1 MPRSGSTSDDSW
13 FRMSNALVKGKPP
26 YTYTEGYT
34 GSLSLS
40 ETIATSNCTGTI
52 ALTTGSTTVTGT
64 GTAFVSELHIG
75 QFAFVVDAGDNRS
88 FLLVVEKIVSDTSFI
103 CSKAPTFS
111 GTVTGET
118 LVRLPVLQSLDKDR
132 ASFIWGSAARSSAGT
147 LFTAGD
153 GVLRLNG
160 SALSASLTMTRAPK
174 ISLYSQAAGTYTHFT
189 LGMATSAA
197 PTLAAVAGGT
207 KQMRAGLYTI
217 VITPERTQTVGYN
230 NPSVQTAAVTIAS
243 NDRIQ
248 ITFPAMDTTNG
259 QNAWGVWVTTYAE
272 SLGADLNYLL
282 GPWFRLDQYTGNTA
296 GFTTNIEW
304 TDAEVE
310 RNDIVTFNN
319 DAPPQAERVVL
330 FNNNPIWI
338 SCQGIGSSTIT
349 TPGPFIFP
357 AKPGNVEAAPVDVAT
372 DTSPSETIVGSLLAE
387 GRLFLLT
394 TNHLEVALSTP
405 SDAVPVIIQPYWSS
419 GFKGPYQL
427 CAVNDALYGFPVSGP
442 TRSSAEAVIGQD
454 EVLPD
459 EGFAADVQEITS
471 PWIRGQVIVAHDP
484 VNDAV
489 CFFHCGNALNSSSFW
504 TTRVLIFGLQQ
515 DKWIGEVTL
524 SSTTQDMIVSGVA
537 TVSGYLEFLMGGRLS
552 NNTVSVGTYR
562 WDQVAGAAVD
572 WYAAPAFSD
581 LNSELRGHTVKR
593 LRATAKT
600 TSGSFGVFGT
610 QPTESVDV
618 TSLEAGNS
626 SSLTGAVS
634 IPNSTSVTF
643 TEQYQVNAA
652 NLCQSTIRIQG
663 QYSGSGNPERVDEI
677 LYESAIIGARR

>member
-1 MPRSGSTSDDSW
+1 MN
-13 FRMSNALVKGKPP
+13 NAFVKGKPP
-26 YTYTEGYT
+26 LCYTESYS

-64 GTAFVSELHIG
+64 GTAFISELHLG
-75 QFAFVVDAGDNRS
+75 QFTLVVDAGDNRS

-118 LVRLPVLQSLDKDR
+118 LVRLPVLQALDKDR
-132 ASFIWGSAARSSAGT
+132 ASFIWGSAARSSKGS

-160 SALSASLTMTRAPK
+160 TALSASLTMTRAPK
-174 ISLYSQAAGTYTHFT
+174 ISLYDQTAGTYTNFT

-207 KQMRAGLYTI
+207 KQMRAGSYTV

-230 NPSVQTAAVTIAS
+230 NPSVQSAAVTIAN
-243 NDRIQ
+243 NDRIT

-296 GFTTNIEW
+296 GFSTNIEW

-319 DAPPQAERVVL
+319 DAPVQAERVVL

-338 SCQGIGSSTIT
+338 SCQGIGSATIT
-349 TPGPFIFP
+349 SPGPFIFP

-372 DTSPSETIVGSLLAE
+372 DTSPSEIILGALLAE

-394 TNHLEVALSTP
+394 TNHLEVGLSTP
-405 SDAVPVIIQPYWSS
+405 SDLIPIIIQPYWSS

-427 CAVNDALYGFPVSGP
+427 CSVNDTLYGFPTSGP

-459 EGFAADVQEITS
+459 EGFAAPVQEITS
-471 PWIRGQVIVAHDP
+471 QWIRGQVMVAHDP

-489 CFFHCGNALNSSSFW
+489 CFFHSGNALNVSGFW
-504 TTRVLIFGLQQ
+504 TTRVLVFGLQQ
-515 DKWIGEVTL
+515 DRWIGEVTF
-524 SSTTQDMIVSGVA
+524 SSTTQDMIISGVA

-562 WDQVAGAAVD
+562 FDQIAGATVD
-572 WYAAPAFSD
+572 WYVAPVFSD
-581 LNSELRGHTVKR
+581 LDSELRGHVVKR
-593 LRATAKT
+593 LRATVKT

-610 QPTESVDV
+610 QPTESVDI

-626 SSLTGAVS
+626 SSLTGEVA

-643 TEQYQVNAA
+643 SAQLQVNVP
-652 NLCQSTIRIQG
+652 NLSQSTVRLQG
-663 QYSGSGNPERVDEI
+663 QYAGSGNLERVDEI
-677 LYESAIIGARR
+677 CYEAAVLGCRR